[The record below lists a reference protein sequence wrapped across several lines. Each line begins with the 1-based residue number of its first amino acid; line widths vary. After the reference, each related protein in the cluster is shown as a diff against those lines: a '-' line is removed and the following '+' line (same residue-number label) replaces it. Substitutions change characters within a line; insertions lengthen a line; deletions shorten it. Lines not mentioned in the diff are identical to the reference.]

1 MQHSLQKING
11 VRCRTP
17 LHSVLCL
24 ETRFSAKK
32 LYLDLYDPLRDLKYA
47 ANVWAAIV

>member
-24 ETRFSAKK
+24 ETRFSA
-32 LYLDLYDPLRDLKYA
+32 LRLFIDLYVLLRKLKYA